1 MSKVRVGGDLVRKVL
16 IKNIDAHPAD
26 VVKVASEKFDCTRQ
40 AVHKHLK
47 RLVDEGAVLV
57 AGNTR
62 RKRYSLAPLLE
73 WTRQYEVTRGLAE
86 DAVWRNDIAPLLD
99 KLPDNV
105 LGIWHYGFTEMF
117 NNVIDHSRAHNA
129 SVSVQKTAAATKIEI
144 YDDGVGIFKKIQA
157 ALNLVDERHAVLE
170 LAKGKFT
177 TDPENHSGEGIFFS
191 SRMFDKFDI
200 LSGEVYFSH
209 EFDEKEDW
217 IIQGNRL
224 RGGTLV
230 TMALHNHTA
239 RTTKKVFDK
248 FTSGEDYGFNT
259 TVVPVNLMRYGDDNL
274 VSRSQAKRLLMR
286 IDRFKV
292 VMLDFTGVASI
303 GQAFADEVFRVFR
316 LKHPNV
322 ELVPLHVSSEV
333 KRMIS
338 RATSLAAES
347 GER

>member
-1 MSKVRVGGDLVRKVL
+1 MSKVRIGGELVRKFL
-16 IKNIDAHPAD
+16 IQNIDAHPAD
-26 VVKVASEKFDCTRQ
+26 VVKVAGKKFDCTRQ

-47 RLVDEGAVLV
+47 RLVDEGTVLV

-62 RKRYSLAPLLE
+62 RKRYSLAPLLD
-73 WTRQYEVTRGLAE
+73 WARRYDVTRGLAE
-86 DAVWRNDIAPLLD
+86 DTVWRVDVAPLLD

-105 LGIWHYGFTEMF
+105 LSIWQHGFTEMF
-117 NNVIDHSRAHNA
+117 NNVIDHAGAKHVN
-129 SVSVQKTAAATKIEI
+129 VSVRKTAAATTIEI

-157 ALNLVDERHAVLE
+157 ALALVDERHSVLE

-177 TDPENHSGEGIFFS
+177 TDPANHSGEGIFFS
-191 SRMFDKFDI
+191 SRMFDEFNI
-200 LSGEVYFSH
+200 LSGEVYFAH
-209 EFDEKEDW
+209 QFDKKEDW
-217 IIQGNRL
+217 ILQENRPS
-224 RGGTLV
+224 GGTLV
-230 TMALHNHTA
+230 MMVLHNHTA

-292 VMLDFTGVASI
+292 VMLDFAGVASI

-322 ELVPLHVSSEV
+322 ELLPLHATAEV

-338 RATSLAAES
+338 RALSSVTDS
-347 GER
+347 GKG